1 MRMMTGG
8 RKNTGGLEFQHT
20 RRQRCF
26 SEAVQSYSVTGGS
39 SCHLTER
46 WTDDAQ
52 TEDPMRPLFYLLY
65 LLVLLAAPA
74 AGQTLDEGGRLAS
87 LSGGGS
93 AVDVDIWGFVNPAS
107 GIVLGSSAPGVH
119 VSKAY
124 RIDVRRCGDM
134 VTSRSIQ

>member
-46 WTDDAQ
+46 WTNDAQ
-52 TEDPMRPLFYLLY
+52 TEDTMRPLFYLLY
-65 LLVLLAAPA
+65 LLLLLAAPA
-74 AGQTLDEGGRLAS
+74 AGQSIDDGSRLAI
-87 LSGGGS
+87 LLFGES
-93 AVDVDIWGFVNPAS
+93 ADDVTLWGCFEPNS
-107 GIVLGSSAPGVH
+107 QL
-119 VSKAY
+119 VS
-124 RIDVRRCGDM
+124 
-134 VTSRSIQ
+134 